1 MTLGSDGSTGSI
13 GDVSSA
19 ALTLPPFPPSEGWGS
34 DLEVAASGR
43 CGGVFAKDGVAVT
56 ERPLTPDDQG
66 RSGDRRAVAGVDRGG
81 EDGTEGNGGR
91 SYSPMDYESVGA
103 HRGEGKGVFERVDGE
118 ESGSLEDG
126 ERLRPDPLQHDEGDS
141 GGSSICG
148 GVNPRELVGDHDNAR
163 VDGGGGN
170 GSGDWADDRSDGGGK
185 EGGEGEKAVDDLQG
199 GGRDC
204 AAVDDRGEL
213 DSDSAGCGSAGGRYG
228 EGEYGNVDDENDKEE
243 NEYGGGGRREA
254 DEGEGDGGGEGE
266 GEGEGE
272 EGGGRGSPALHVPQ
286 SSGSQSPNEAE
297 EGNSPAQGPES
308 RLRSDPAGSSPA
320 ADGGSLP
327 TAAEIIRARA
337 ARWEPG
343 SGGGGGQRP
352 QTKPREAPGGGG
364 GGRGGGGGG
373 GDHRGSGGGGE
384 QTVQTVSRHR

>member
-1 MTLGSDGSTGSI
+1 MAAATGLMT
-13 GDVSSA
+13 
-19 ALTLPPFPPSEGWGS
+19 
-34 DLEVAASGR
+34 
-43 CGGVFAKDGVAVT
+43 AVT
-56 ERPLTPDDQG
+56 AAARKAGRAKKLLTTSRAAAETAPQWMTVA
-66 RSGDRRAVAGVDRGG
+66 SWTATALAADRRGV
-81 EDGTEGNGGR
+81 GT
-91 SYSPMDYESVGA
+91 
-103 HRGEGKGVFERVDGE
+103 
-118 ESGSLEDG
+118 
-126 ERLRPDPLQHDEGDS
+126 
-141 GGSSICG
+141 
-148 GVNPRELVGDHDNAR
+148 AR
-163 VDGGGGN
+163 AN
-170 GSGDWADDRSDGGGK
+170 TATWMTKTTRKKMNMAAADD
-185 EGGEGEKAVDDLQG
+185 
-199 GGRDC
+199 GRQMR
-204 AAVDDRGEL
+204 ARAT
-213 DSDSAGCGSAGGRYG
+213 
-228 EGEYGNVDDENDKEE
+228 
-243 NEYGGGGRREA
+243 
-254 DEGEGDGGGEGE
+254 GGGEGE